1 MGRNRVN
8 TTWGGIT
15 PVISSNSQ
23 TSDSASPQHDK
34 AQSFKKTKELS
45 PIKEEA
51 I

>member
-15 PVISSNSQ
+15 PVISSNS
-23 TSDSASPQHDK
+23 SDSASPQHDK